1 MTITE
6 LCEFCTNNADAAG
19 NEYREAVYR
28 QFPAI
33 VQRLKE
39 IMEATYYVRDLC
51 GDPLHRDKAEF
62 DKWYDRLTDLLGT
75 TEKEIPETRLE

>member
-1 MTITE
+1 MTVTE

-28 QFPAI
+28 RFPEL
-33 VQRLKE
+33 VKRLTE
-39 IMEATYYVRDLC
+39 IMEAAYHVRDMC
-51 GDPLHRDKAEF
+51 DSPLVGKCEF